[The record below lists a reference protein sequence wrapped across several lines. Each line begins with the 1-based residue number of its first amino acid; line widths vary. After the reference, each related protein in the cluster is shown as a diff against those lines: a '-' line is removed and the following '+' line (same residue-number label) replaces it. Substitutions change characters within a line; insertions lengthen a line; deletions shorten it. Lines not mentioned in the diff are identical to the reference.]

1 MSKLGEEEVRQT
13 VRDCDSVQSPTLDGI
28 NYGFIKDLWV
38 KLKSDV
44 MLIKFDRNSKLS
56 RGLNCTLIVLI
67 PKVQSPHRLNDF
79 RRISQVGCMY
89 KSLAKELANRLRLVI
104 LKHHIRGSVRVLI
117 ADEVVDNAR
126 KMIKSYCY

>member
-1 MSKLGEEEVRQT
+1 
-13 VRDCDSVQSPTLDGI
+13 VRDCDSLQSPTLDGI
-28 NYGFIKDLWV
+28 NFGYIKDLWV

-44 MLIKFDRNSKLS
+44 MRFVTEFDRNSKLS

-67 PKVQSPHRLNDF
+67 PKVESPQRLNDF

-89 KSLAKELANRLRLVI
+89 KSLAKELANQLRLFI

-117 ADEVVDNAR
+117 ADEVVDDAR
-126 KMIKSYCY
+126 KNDKRVTVVYG

>member
-1 MSKLGEEEVRQT
+1 LGEDKVRQT
-13 VRDCDSVQSPTLDGI
+13 MRDFDILKNLTLDGI
-28 NYGFIKDLWV
+28 NFGFIKDFQV

-44 MLIKFDRNSKLS
+44 MRFLTEFDRNSKLS
-56 RGLNCTLIVLI
+56 RDLNCTLIVLI
-67 PKVQSPHRLNDF
+67 PKVESPQWLNGF

-89 KSLAKELANRLRLVI
+89 KSLAKELANWLRLVI

-126 KMIKSYCY
+126 KNDKE